1 MKKAIFLLPLAM
13 LAACTAKPQQPQ
25 TLKDALEGK
34 FLIGSAINEAQ
45 IRGLDIRG
53 DSVLFRHFNAIEPE
67 NCLKSE
73 ELQPEKG
80 VFKWELADKYVE
92 FGEKNKLTVYGHC
105 LIWHSQLP
113 AWFAKNEAGT
123 DVSPEERKKRMKDP
137 IYTVVGRYKGR
148 IKGWDVVNEAIND
161 DGSWRQSPF
170 YRILG
175 EEFIP
180 LAFQYAHEAD
190 PDCEL
195 YYNDYNMH
203 CSGKIATVIKMVK
216 DLQARGLRI
225 DAVGFQGH
233 FGTDYPDVDQLEKN
247 IVDVHACGVDVMF
260 TELDMSILPTIAMT
274 ADLAGVPFPEIR
286 KNPELSKKLHDIM
299 VPYPDG
305 IPQEAY
311 DKWNQRAQM
320 FWDMFLRQH
329 DKIRRINVWGI
340 QDGDS
345 WKNGFPVRMEGRID
359 APLFFDRS
367 YRQKPVVD
375 WIIAN
380 ADKY

>member
-1 MKKAIFLLPLAM
+1 MRKALIMLPLAIM
-13 LAACTAKPQQPQ
+13 ATACTSKPQ

-34 FLIGSAINEAQ
+34 FLIGTAVNESQ
-45 IRGLDIRG
+45 IRGLDAKS
-53 DSVLFRHFNAIEPE
+53 DSIIFRHFNAIEPE
-67 NCLKSE
+67 NCLKSA

-80 VFKWELADKYVE
+80 VFQWELADKYVE
-92 FGEKNKLTVYGHC
+92 FGEKHDLAVYGHC
-105 LIWHSQLP
+105 LVWHSQLP
-113 AWFAKNEAGT
+113 EWFCKNEDGT
-123 DVSPEERKKRMKDP
+123 DVSPDELKARMKDH

-161 DGSWRQSPF
+161 DGSWRQSAF

-203 CSGKIATVIKMVK
+203 CEGKISTVIKMVK
-216 DLQARGLRI
+216 ELHRRGIRI

-233 FGTDYPDVDQLEKN
+233 FGMDYPDMKQLEKN
-247 IVDVHACGVDVMF
+247 IEDVYACGVGVMF
-260 TELDMSILPTIAMT
+260 TELDMSILPTITMT
-274 ADLAGVPFPEIR
+274 ADLAGVPFSEIR
-286 KNPELSKKLHDIM
+286 KDPELSRKLDAIM

-311 DKWNQRAQM
+311 DKWNERAEM

-329 DKIRRINVWGI
+329 DKIRRINVWGV

-345 WKNGFPVRMEGRID
+345 WKNGFPVRREGRID
-359 APLFFDRS
+359 APLLFDRS